1 MRSGTSDVMPG
12 SVKRSLRKLGRD
24 IALARRK
31 RRLTV
36 EMMLERTG
44 LSKATYGRVE
54 DGEASVGV
62 GAYAM
67 ALFALGL
74 GPALGD
80 LADPRGD
87 DAGLLME
94 EARLPKR
101 VRRTAEV
108 RG

>member
-1 MRSGTSDVMPG
+1 MRSGSVDAMPMA
-12 SVKRSLRKLGRD
+12 VRRSLVQLGHD
-24 IALARRK
+24 ISLARR
-31 RRLTV
+31 RRRITV
-36 EMMLERTG
+36 GMMLERTG

-54 DGEASVGV
+54 DGEASVSV

-101 VRRTAEV
+101 VRLTAV
-108 RG
+108 TRG

>member
-1 MRSGTSDVMPG
+1 MRSGTDDVMPM
-12 SVKRSLRKLGRD
+12 SVRRSLRKLGRD

-44 LSKATYGRVE
+44 LSKATYARVE
-54 DGEASVGV
+54 HGEASVGM

-67 ALFALGL
+67 ALHALGL

-101 VRRTAEV
+101 VRLTAV
-108 RG
+108 TRG